1 MTQEAGQWIRQALG
15 REAPAEEFHQ
25 ARWCPPLQR
34 PCPRWRHPP
43 PLGPGRG
50 RQVKGGTPLWD
61 GRRARPP
68 GGNGPFCSGLRTQG
82 SADVPRTPWGRAWMV
97 VATAFPPPLRCR
109 SSAWKSSL
117 TGGGSQVRRCGDHT
131 GRETTQAPPS
141 AADASTGPAGRANDR
156 LHSFAASPRIKC
168 TSRGR
173 RPDPKSWYNTV
184 QVRTLARGRARR
196 RLRPFLCRG
205 RVTDPE
211 RRQ

>member
-15 REAPAEEFHQ
+15 QEAPAEEFHQ

-156 LHSFAASPRIKC
+156 LQLRRFAAQRASSVLHGAAAR
-168 TSRGR
+168 TRNHGTTQSRFG
-173 RPDPKSWYNTV
+173 
-184 QVRTLARGRARR
+184 
-196 RLRPFLCRG
+196 RLRVAVLVGGCAPFCVVG
-205 RVTDPE
+205 A
-211 RRQ
+211 